1 MTELEQI
8 QSLQAQLEMR
18 QLFRMELANLLQLSE
33 DEFQRLILEIEKSPL
48 FIRLYQKE
56 GIIRRQRFPRTDI
69 SSHFLELKEELV
81 ADKGSLDVESLLQ
94 SRDDILR
101 HIRKIGPEKFKRY
114 FLYPE
119 LGLSKEEIARDC
131 DLALGDVEM
140 INSLVDELSIMSE
153 FYHPSAL
160 STPGLHYSKVASL
173 ERGPEGF
180 IIGYFSPSLAQGR
193 YHIDYER
200 WQELNRGGTFSP
212 SEAREINKLLRK
224 LELIN
229 SRKDTVY
236 HILEQIVEKQALY
249 LESGD
254 VRALLPF
261 TQKELAHRIGVA
273 PSSVSRAIRGR
284 SVDTPWEEMPLKDF
298 FPRPKRFRKELV
310 KQILAQE
317 SLPDKAVRAKLEEM
331 GVSLSRRSVASLR
344 RELKIPPSWRR
355 S

>member
-1 MTELEQI
+1 
-8 QSLQAQLEMR
+8 MR
-18 QLFRMELANLLQLSE
+18 KLFRMEVANLLELPE
-33 DEFQRLILEIEKSPL
+33 DEFQRLVLEVEKSPL
-48 FIRLYQKE
+48 FIRLCQKE
-56 GIIRRQRFPRTDI
+56 GVIRCQRFPRTDI
-69 SSHFLELKEELV
+69 SSHFLQLKEEML

-94 SRDDILR
+94 SREDILH
-101 HIRKIGPEKFKRY
+101 HIRKMGPEKFKRY

-119 LGLSKEEIARDC
+119 PGLSKEEIAHDC
-131 DLALGDVEM
+131 ALALGDVEM
-140 INSLVDELSIMSE
+140 INSLVDAFSMMSE

-180 IIGYFSPSLAQGR
+180 IIGYFPLSLARGR
-193 YHIDYER
+193 YLIDYER
-200 WQELNRGGTFSP
+200 WQELNRGNTFSP
-212 SEAREINKLLRK
+212 SEAREIKRLLRK

-229 SRKDTVY
+229 RRKDTAY
-236 HILEQIVEKQALY
+236 RILAEIVEKQALY

-261 TQKELAHRIGVA
+261 TQKELARRIGVA

-284 SVDTPWEEMPLKDF
+284 SVDTPWGEMPLKDF

-310 KQILAQE
+310 KELLEQE
-317 SLPDKAVRAKLEEM
+317 PLPDKAVRAKLEGM

-344 RELKIPPSWRR
+344 KELKIPPSWRR